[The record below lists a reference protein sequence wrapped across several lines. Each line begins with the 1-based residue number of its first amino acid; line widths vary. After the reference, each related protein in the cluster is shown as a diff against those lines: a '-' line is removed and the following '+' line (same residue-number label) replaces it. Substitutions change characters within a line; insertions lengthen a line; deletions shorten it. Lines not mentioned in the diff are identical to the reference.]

1 MAAMLDDVTTPSSA
15 TTHDIFIILYN
26 TLESVYQST
35 NLLEIMWTHK
45 LKGSPLKKVCLYVRG
60 LKCPTMEQ

>member
-15 TTHDIFIILYN
+15 TTHDIYIILYN

-35 NLLEIMWTHK
+35 NLLEIMWTQK
-45 LKGSPLKKVCLYVRG
+45 LKESPLKKKFAYMSEG
-60 LKCPTMEQ
+60 